1 MLEPRARGR
10 ALIGLRR
17 RLAAQ
22 VLSQI
27 LFFGLC
33 APTTQSVPQQGQRP
47 VPAVR
52 EKGALADECRTLH
65 CYLSKSYLDLFELSP
80 HLEFSASEIA
90 AEKRALQEARAS
102 CVGEFKA
109 RAKQYNDKMNQQ
121 QKQLKLVSAKV
132 DDAQRHNLHCDI
144 QNYRAQKAEAELLAS
159 HGIPT
164 AYDNMEAKLQ
174 LIQEWPAERRKI
186 LSQIRDGSYNQRRWS
201 DTKDIGFREIAPGQ
215 EKDIKAGQDAIKEMK
230 MRGLM
235 PHELD
240 NKEIETY
247 VDSVAQRVA
256 QHSDL
261 RVPLHVTILDTK
273 EINAFALPGGYLFV
287 ERGLLE
293 AAEDESELAGV
304 LGHEIGHDVARHSH
318 KLMKRATIAEIF
330 MQAAEIGAIIATGGV
345 ASIGMAYAL
354 EYGFN
359 GLGLLL
365 DLKLLGVSREYE
377 LEADQLGIQYA
388 WNSGYDPTG
397 FIRFSD
403 KVATKVGYARG
414 MSWFRTHPPFYER
427 MVDGEREIM
436 FLPKKS
442 NYVMQSPEFEQM
454 KKALA
459 PISAQ
464 SGKDQKDKPSL
475 LMPEK
480 GCAEP
485 QTASYKPGESIDK
498 ICAHKAW

>member
-1 MLEPRARGR
+1 MKSLE
-10 ALIGLRR
+10 R
-17 RLAAQ
+17 RLAAPI
-22 VLSQI
+22 LSQLLI
-27 LFFGLC
+27 LGLC
-33 APTTQSVPQQGQRP
+33 VSTAEPIPHQHSQRP
-47 VPAVR
+47 VPGMR
-52 EKGALADECRTLH
+52 GTESPADNCRTLH
-65 CYLSKSYLDLFELSP
+65 CYLSKSYVDLFALSP
-80 HLEFSASEIA
+80 HLEFSAPEIA
-90 AEKRALQEARAS
+90 AEKRALREGRAS
-102 CVGEFKA
+102 CIGEFKM
-109 RAKQYNDKMNQQ
+109 RAKQYGDKMEQE

-144 QNYRAQKAEAELLAS
+144 QNYRAQKKESELLAS

-174 LIQEWPAERRKI
+174 LIQEWPAERRRI
-186 LSQIRDGSYNQRRWS
+186 LAQIRDGSYNRRRWG

-235 PHELD
+235 PHEMD
-240 NKEIETY
+240 NKEIESY
-247 VDSVAQRVA
+247 VDTVAQHVA

-261 RVPLHVTILDTK
+261 RVPLHVTILDSK

-287 ERGLLE
+287 ERGLLD
-293 AAEDESELAGV
+293 AADDESELAGV

-318 KLMKRATIAEIF
+318 KLMKRATFADIF
-330 MQAAEIGAIIATGGV
+330 MQSAELAAIIATGGV

-388 WNSGYDPTG
+388 WNSGYDPSG

-403 KVATKVGYARG
+403 KMATKVGYARG

-427 MVDGEREIM
+427 MVGGEREIM
-436 FLPKKS
+436 FLPKKTS
-442 NYVMQSPEFEQM
+442 YVMQSSDFDQM

-459 PISAQ
+459 PISAK
-464 SGKDQKDKPSL
+464 SDKNQKDKPSL

-480 GCAEP
+480 GCPEP
-485 QTASYKPGESIDK
+485 QAAVYKSGEPIDK
-498 ICAHKAW
+498 ICPRKAW

>member
-1 MLEPRARGR
+1 MKDFGR
-10 ALIGLRR
+10 SLT
-17 RLAAQ
+17 AQ
-22 VLSQI
+22 VLS
-27 LFFGLC
+27 LLLLFGLC
-33 APTTQSVPQQGQRP
+33 VSRSEPIPQQQPQRP
-47 VPAVR
+47 APAVR
-52 EKGALADECRTLH
+52 RKMSPADNCRTLH
-65 CYLSKSYLDLFELSP
+65 CYLNKSYVDLFELSP
-80 HLEFSASEIA
+80 HLEFSPSEIA
-90 AEKRALQEARAS
+90 AEKRALQEGRAS
-102 CVGEFKA
+102 CIGEFKA
-109 RAKQYNDKMNQQ
+109 RAKQYNDKMQQ
-121 QKQLKLVSAKV
+121 EQKQLKLVSAKV
-132 DDAQRHNLHCDI
+132 GNAQRHNLHCDI
-144 QNYRAQKAEAELLAS
+144 QNYRAQKTEAALLAG

-186 LSQIRDGSYNQRRWS
+186 LAEIQDGSYNNRRWG

-240 NKEIETY
+240 NKDIDNY
-247 VDSVAQRVA
+247 VDNVAQRVA

-261 RVPLHVTILDTK
+261 HVPLHVTVLDTK

-287 ERGLLE
+287 ERGLLD
-293 AAEDESELAGV
+293 AADDESELAGV
-304 LGHEIGHDVARHSH
+304 LGHEIGHVVARHSH
-318 KLMKRATIAEIF
+318 KLMRRATFADIF
-330 MQAAEIGAIIATGGV
+330 MQSAELAAIIATGGV

-403 KVATKVGYARG
+403 KMATKVGYARG

-442 NYVMQSPEFEQM
+442 DYLMQTSEFEQM
-454 KKALA
+454 KKTLA
-459 PISAQ
+459 PISAK
-464 SGKDQKDKPSL
+464 SDKEQKDKPSL

-480 GCAEP
+480 GCPAP
-485 QTASYKPGESIDK
+485 QIASYKPGEPIDK
-498 ICAHKAW
+498 VCASKAW

>member
-1 MLEPRARGR
+1 MK
-10 ALIGLRR
+10 GLGR

-22 VLSQI
+22 TLSQI

-33 APTTQSVPQQGQRP
+33 APPAEPILQQQAARP
-47 VPAVR
+47 TPGVR
-52 EKGALADECRTLH
+52 EKTSPADDCRTLH

-90 AEKRALQEARAS
+90 AEKRALEDGRQS

-109 RAKQYNDKMNQQ
+109 RAKQYNEKMEQQ

-186 LSQIRDGSYNQRRWS
+186 LAEIRDGSYKRRRWG

-235 PHELD
+235 PHEMD
-240 NKEIETY
+240 NKEVQSY
-247 VDSVAQRVA
+247 VEKVAQRVA
-256 QHSDL
+256 QGSDL
-261 RVPLHVTILDTK
+261 RVPLHVTVLDSK

-304 LGHEIGHDVARHSH
+304 LGHEIGHDVARHAH
-318 KLMKRATIAEIF
+318 KLMKRATFADIF
-330 MQAAEIGAIIATGGV
+330 MQSAEIAAIVATGGI

-403 KVATKVGYARG
+403 KVASKVGYARG

-436 FLPKKS
+436 FLPKKQS
-442 NYVMQSPEFEQM
+442 YVTQSPEFEQM

-459 PISAQ
+459 PVTAQ
-464 SGKDQKDKPSL
+464 SEKDRKDKPSL

-480 GCAEP
+480 GCPEP
-485 QTASYKPGESIDK
+485 QKADYKAGESIDK
-498 ICAHKAW
+498 ICARKAW

>member
-1 MLEPRARGR
+1 MRG
-10 ALIGLRR
+10 LVR

-22 VLSQI
+22 TLSQL
-27 LFFGLC
+27 LFFGVC
-33 APTTQSVPQQGQRP
+33 APTTESAPQQQRP
-47 VPAVR
+47 SAAERGKTFPA
-52 EKGALADECRTLH
+52 DNCRTLH
-65 CYLSKSYLDLFELSP
+65 CYLGKSYLELFELSP

-90 AEKRALQEARAS
+90 REKQALEEGRRS
-102 CVGEFKA
+102 CIGEYKA
-109 RAKQYNDKMNQQ
+109 RAKEYNDKMDQE

-132 DDAQRHNLHCDI
+132 EDARRHNLHCDI
-144 QNYRAQKAEAELLAS
+144 QNYRAEKAEAELLAS

-174 LIQEWPAERRKI
+174 LIQEWPAERRRI
-186 LSQIRDGSYNQRRWS
+186 LAEIRDGSYNKRRWG

-230 MRGLM
+230 MRGMM

-240 NKEIETY
+240 NKEIQTY
-247 VDSVAQRVA
+247 VEGVAQRVA

-261 RVPLHVTILDTK
+261 RVPLHVTVLDSK

-293 AAEDESELAGV
+293 AADDESELAGV
-304 LGHEIGHDVARHSH
+304 LGHEIGHDVARHAH
-318 KLMKRATIAEIF
+318 KLMKRATFADIF
-330 MQAAEIGAIIATGGV
+330 MQGAEIAAIVATGGV

-403 KVATKVGYARG
+403 KVANKVGYARG

-436 FLPKKS
+436 LLPKKD
-442 NYVMQSPEFEQM
+442 NYVMQSSEFEAM

-459 PISAQ
+459 PETA
-464 SGKDQKDKPSL
+464 KAEKEQKDKPSL

-480 GCAEP
+480 GCPEP
-485 QTASYKPGESIDK
+485 QKADYKPGEPIDK
-498 ICAHKAW
+498 ICAHQAW